1 MKMQVNSTSVKI
13 FNLNKKFV
21 TNFINIQKKIKNFN
35 KSITVDGDKS
45 ISIRSLIFA
54 SLANGISNI
63 NNLLESEDV
72 FHTIYAL
79 RKLGVKI
86 KKKKTKYVINGLGI
100 HNFKYKKNIVINAGN
115 SGTLARLIFS
125 ILIKSPYKIKIT
137 GDESLSKRD
146 MSRIIIPLSKF
157 ETKFYP
163 KNKKTLPLS
172 IKKIDDLKKI
182 NF

>member
-1 MKMQVNSTSVKI
+1 M
-13 FNLNKKFV
+13 
-21 TNFINIQKKIKNFN
+21 TNFINIKKKIKNFN

-72 FHTIYAL
+72 FHTIYSL

-86 KKKKTKYVINGLGI
+86 KKKKTRYIVNGLGI
-100 HNFKYKKNIVINAGN
+100 NNFKYKKNIIINAGN

-125 ILIKSPYKIKIT
+125 ILIKSPHKIKIT
-137 GDESLSKRD
+137 ALFKTIKSKNSSVSSYYVSGLILNSLKH
-146 MSRIIIPLSKF
+146 IWK
-157 ETKFYP
+157 YP
-163 KNKKTLPLS
+163 SQKLLH
-172 IKKIDDLKKI
+172 
-182 NF
+182 